1 MRLPRPGFRSGLA
14 LLLLALGAAL
24 TLLDPRDALVP
35 GPVPS
40 DGDNIPDYVIEGAHL
55 TRFDINGRAH
65 QRVETPRLVHTPDD
79 ITRLER
85 PVAQLIDDDQR
96 RWVATALVGRL
107 STKEDLLTL
116 EGQAR
121 LFAPEERWQLD
132 TETLHYDGNT
142 SHAWSDDYS
151 VLRQPPQR
159 MTGQRFDAWLNDD
172 RATLTDNVRGYHPPA
187 TPETS
192 AP

>member
-1 MRLPRPGFRSGLA
+1 MRLPRPGFRSALA
-14 LLLLALGAAL
+14 LLLLALGVAL
-24 TLLDPRDALVP
+24 TLLDPRDALLP
-35 GPVPS
+35 GLAPS
-40 DGDNIPDYVIEGAHL
+40 DGDDVPNYVIEGAHL
-55 TRFDINGRAH
+55 TRFDSSGRAY
-65 QRVETPRLVHTPDD
+65 QRVETPRLVNTPDD

-107 STKEDLLTL
+107 SSRRDLLTL

-132 TETLHYDGNT
+132 TDTLHYDGNT
-142 SHAWSDDYS
+142 GHAWSDDYS

-172 RATLTDNVRGYHPPA
+172 HATLTDNVRGYHPPA
-187 TPETS
+187 PPETS